1 MADGSSVGWSGAD
14 IASLLAQQQYKKLSA
29 GDKIRLEPVV
39 GASKAPCGK
48 RGGGTRKNCIRLY
61 RVDVGAN
68 MWSRRASNAGLYMAR
83 LK

>member
-14 IASLLAQQQYKKLSA
+14 IASLLAQQQYKLSA